1 MGAGF
6 GGLAAAKRLLKK
18 GLSVHLIDRNNYHLF
33 QPLLYQVAAAYLAPE
48 EIAKPIRAI
57 FRGYRRF
64 SFQMGEVTKIDF
76 DAKTVHVRS
85 AAIGT
90 TVDVGIDSTPN
101 DGGTVGYDYLIIA
114 TGAQPN
120 FFGKP
125 GLTEYAFSLKY
136 LEDAVRIRS
145 HIIACFEDAV
155 FETDSDRR
163 RTLLTFSVGG
173 GGSAGV
179 EMAGALA
186 ELVNQVLVRDYSTI
200 DRSDV
205 SILLLEGGDHILP
218 DLPNDLSE
226 RAVEI
231 LERKGVQVQFG
242 TFIEDF
248 TGETIS
254 LRGADEPLRSRTLV
268 WTGGIRAAEIDDTI
282 ASEQTA
288 QNGRIRVNEALQLSD
303 HAEVFAIGDVA
314 HIEQPEGPVPMVAP
328 AAVQTAELAAANIL
342 RSTRGIEPK
351 AFVYKSPGAL
361 ATIGRGAAVAEIYG
375 MKFRGFSAWLVW
387 LVVHL
392 IRLVGFRNR
401 LIVLINWTWDYFFF
415 ERASRLVFK
424 QYLRRR

>member
-1 MGAGF
+1 
-6 GGLAAAKRLLKK
+6 
-18 GLSVHLIDRNNYHLF
+18 
-33 QPLLYQVAAAYLAPE
+33 
-48 EIAKPIRAI
+48 
-57 FRGYRRF
+57 
-64 SFQMGEVTKIDF
+64 
-76 DAKTVHVRS
+76 
-85 AAIGT
+85 
-90 TVDVGIDSTPN
+90 
-101 DGGTVGYDYLIIA
+101 
-114 TGAQPN
+114 
-120 FFGKP
+120 
-125 GLTEYAFSLKY
+125 
-136 LEDAVRIRS
+136 
-145 HIIACFEDAV
+145 
-155 FETDSDRR
+155 
-163 RTLLTFSVGG
+163 
-173 GGSAGV
+173 
-179 EMAGALA
+179 MAGALA